1 MHTEI
6 DREIDREI
14 EIEINKQIR
23 INREKRGKQ
32 SMRKVKKGEIRT
44 GRQRYMEIESQ
55 GVGEIDKK

>member
-44 GRQRYMEIESQ
+44 GRQRYMEIES
-55 GVGEIDKK
+55 